1 MFKEVGKIVLSKEEK
16 KINSANV
23 VCQRSQCRTTLKRQD
38 C

>member
-1 MFKEVGKIVLSKEEK
+1 MFNSIRKIILFK
-16 KINSANV
+16 KNASVNSANV